1 MQTTANRAR
10 FISERSTTRSSLR
23 SSSCLVAIRDRLAEL
38 IREHEP
44 DCCALE
50 SVIYVQSYKTAILLG
65 AARGAAILAA
75 AENGLPVFEYS
86 PRRIKQSTVGR
97 GGAGKNQ
104 VAFMVR
110 ALLGL
115 TETPDADA
123 ADALAIGLTH
133 LRAQEAAS
141 LGVPRSNADMNAA
154 TSIVT
159 CAGLAEWISQMRSR
173 LQEEIVSK
181 KRDDRVVDDELLL
194 LEHEPVYTIGRT
206 PDQSSLLGGRG
217 AFAASAFSPSIA
229 AARRLITGRDS

>member
-1 MQTTANRAR
+1 MTG
-10 FISERSTTRSSLR
+10 ERDTTRRDAVSGLERAAGDPNIAIMRVLAIDASLRNTGVAVVDANNGKPRPVYFGTIHNANSIR
-23 SSSCLVAIRDRLAEL
+23 SSSCLVAIRDRLVEL

-50 SVIYVQSYKTAILLG
+50 SVIYVQSYKTAIVLG

-97 GGAGKNQ
+97 GAAGKNQ

-110 ALLGL
+110 ALFGL

-133 LRAQEAAS
+133 LRAQEVAS
-141 LGVPRSNADMNAA
+141 LGLPGA
-154 TSIVT
+154 TQI
-159 CAGLAEWISQMRSR
+159 
-173 LQEEIVSK
+173 
-181 KRDDRVVDDELLL
+181 
-194 LEHEPVYTIGRT
+194 
-206 PDQSSLLGGRG
+206 
-217 AFAASAFSPSIA
+217 
-229 AARRLITGRDS
+229 

>member
-1 MQTTANRAR
+1 MRSVRHFAASKAVVCEFVDAMLNRGRAILR
-10 FISERSTTRSSLR
+10 LTIMRVLAVDASLRNTGVAIVDTNNGKPRSVYFGTIHNASSLR
-23 SSSCLVAIRDRLAEL
+23 SSSCLVAIRDRLVEL

-50 SVIYVQSYKTAILLG
+50 SVIYVQSYKTAIVLG

-97 GGAGKNQ
+97 GAAGKNQ

-110 ALLGL
+110 ARLGL

-133 LRAQEAAS
+133 LRSQEVAS
-141 LGVPRSNADMNAA
+141 LGLPGA
-154 TSIVT
+154 TQI
-159 CAGLAEWISQMRSR
+159 
-173 LQEEIVSK
+173 
-181 KRDDRVVDDELLL
+181 
-194 LEHEPVYTIGRT
+194 
-206 PDQSSLLGGRG
+206 
-217 AFAASAFSPSIA
+217 
-229 AARRLITGRDS
+229 